1 MLASP
6 QDDRVVTMWR
16 RLTCAPTA
24 FAEPG
29 IQVVCTDAARLTR
42 PGWCGIVVIGDS
54 AVVVT
59 PQKRPPQVDRL
70 VESTPVPATLTVPQ
84 YVEDVVGPLEASLGP
99 ADLQYGTVPTARSA
113 DVRGPLPLPD
123 PLVEG
128 VLARV
133 PPADRS
139 EAGFEDD
146 RMEAIFVALDGEQPL
161 AASGYR
167 QWAGGVAHMGVVT
180 IPAARRRGLGR
191 NASLAAAGHAT
202 DQGLLV
208 QWRSL
213 SSNDAS
219 RQLGQSLGLYH
230 CGRQFSFLLQAD

>member
-1 MLASP
+1 
-6 QDDRVVTMWR
+6 MWR
-16 RLTCAPTA
+16 RLACAPTA

-29 IQVVCTDAARLTR
+29 IQVVCNDEARLTR
-42 PGWCGIVVIGDS
+42 PGWCGVVVIGDS

-70 VESTPVPATLTVPQ
+70 VESTSVPAALTDHR
-84 YVEDVVGPLEASLGP
+84 YVKDVIGPLEDSLGP
-99 ADLQYGTVPTARSA
+99 ADLQYGAVRAARSA

-123 PLVEG
+123 PLVERA
-128 VLARV
+128 LASA

-139 EAGFEDD
+139 EGGFQDD

-167 QWAGGVAHMGVVT
+167 RWPGGVAHMGVVT

-191 NASLAAAGHAT
+191 KASLAAAGHAT

-213 SSNDAS
+213 WSNDAS
-219 RQLGQSLGLYH
+219 RQLGQSLGLSH
-230 CGRQFSFLLQAD
+230 CARQFSFLLQAG